1 MAFLRAYGAAGTID
15 GVPLITRGAMDYKA
29 NPTLATGDVQ
39 ISKDGGA
46 FANITTLPAVTPSGG
61 TSVLV
66 NLSATE
72 TQAKH
77 IIVRFIDQTATKEW
91 EDQEIIVET
100 FGHASA
106 QFTGD
111 LNNLDAAISSRANGA
126 DYTSARAVKLDNL
139 DATVASRLA
148 ASGYTAP
155 DNAGIDFIEKWIN
168 NKLIESPP
176 GTWKLYDDDGV
187 TVLKTWTWDSGTST
201 RSKAT

>member
-1 MAFLRAYGAAGTID
+1 MAFLRTYGAAGMID

-29 NPTLATGDVQ
+29 NPTLATGDVM

-66 NLSATE
+66 SLSAIE

-77 IIVRFIDQTATKEW
+77 IAVRFIDQTSPKEW
-91 EDQEIIVET
+91 EDQEIIIET

-111 LNNLDAAISSRANGA
+111 INNLDAAVS
-126 DYTSARAVKLDNL
+126 
-139 DATVASRLA
+139 SRLA
-148 ASGYTAP
+148 SASYTAP
-155 DNAGIDFIEKWIN
+155 DNTGIDFIEKWIN
-168 NKLIESPP
+168 NKLVESPP
-176 GTWKLYDDDGV
+176 GTWKLYDDDGIA
-187 TVLKTWTWDSGTST
+187 VLKTWTWDSGIAT